1 MRMAP
6 GACGEAP
13 EAGGSEEES
22 GRRDGRPLRLLRRL
36 CCQKAESAQLVVG
49 EDDLLAAVAH
59 FQVADA
65 SETRKAPNFCHRQ
78 AQQDGGMLLPDAL
91 FLDI

>member
-1 MRMAP
+1 MEAKLRKAP

-36 CCQKAESAQLVVG
+36 CCQEAESAQLVVG
-49 EDDLLAAVAH
+49 KDHLLASVAH
-59 FQVADA
+59 FQMSDA
-65 SETRKAPNFCHRQ
+65 S
-78 AQQDGGMLLPDAL
+78 
-91 FLDI
+91 